1 MNIVGAPSAS
11 EIDMNVEP
19 DVYKCSWYNRIIKR
33 PVDWGEFT
41 RSVWGDQ
48 SLPRYRSQGT
58 LHRCLFLAFL
68 HDIQVA
74 TTFQFL
80 FDWTENELMNTAR
93 PCFYFLSI
101 CDWFNSMFDFLRL
114 IHFKLSF
121 FLPHWFLF
129 TSTRSRYSLHFFI
142 SLLYLNNIYLY
153 FHKIKNKLFA
163 CLYLVKSFLQL
174 RGLDSRGHFLVSFK
188 RRAP

>member
-11 EIDMNVEP
+11 EVDVNVEP

-41 RSVWGDQ
+41 WSVWGDQ

-80 FDWTENELMNTAR
+80 FDWTENETQLDHV
-93 PCFYFLSI
+93 FIFLSI

-121 FLPHWFLF
+121 FFTALVFIYFNQKQIF
-129 TSTRSRYSLHFFI
+129 TSFFHI
-142 SLLYLNNIYLY
+142 IALLKQYI
-153 FHKIKNKLFA
+153 FVF
-163 CLYLVKSFLQL
+163 S
-174 RGLDSRGHFLVSFK
+174 
-188 RRAP
+188 

>member
-11 EIDMNVEP
+11 DVNVEP

-80 FDWTENELMNTAR
+80 FDWTENETQLDHV
-93 PCFYFLSI
+93 FIFLSI

-121 FLPHWFLF
+121 FFTALVSIYFNQKQIF
-129 TSTRSRYSLHFFI
+129 TSFFHI
-142 SLLYLNNIYLY
+142 IALLKQYI
-153 FHKIKNKLFA
+153 FVF
-163 CLYLVKSFLQL
+163 S
-174 RGLDSRGHFLVSFK
+174 
-188 RRAP
+188 